1 MTRIMDAQRDRL
13 PALIRS
19 DFRQTAADTG
29 LDRPSERVMQAMQDV
44 PRHLFVQKA
53 FQDNAYSNAPL
64 PIGHGQTISQPFIV
78 ALMTELLQLKPSDRV
93 LEIGTGCGYQ
103 SAILSL
109 LCKHIYSLEIVP
121 ELAKSAAHRL
131 ESLGYENV
139 SVRQADGYFGWQE
152 EAPFDGILVA
162 ATANGIPDPLLQQ
175 LAPGGRMVIPVREPG
190 DAERLKWVLKDAAG
204 QVEVRDTIGV
214 RFVPLTGGER

>member
-1 MTRIMDAQRDRL
+1 MDAQRERL
-13 PALIRS
+13 PGLIRS
-19 DFRQTAADTG
+19 DFRQTAASTG
-29 LDRPSERVMQAMQDV
+29 IDAPSPRVMDALAEV

-53 FQDNAYSNAPL
+53 FQDNAYANAPL

-78 ALMTELLQLKPSDRV
+78 ALMTELLALQPTDRV

-109 LCKHIYSLEIVP
+109 LCRQVYSVEILP
-121 ELAKSAAHRL
+121 ELAKTAANRL

-139 SVRQADGYFGWQE
+139 SVRQADGYYGWQD
-152 EAPFDGILVA
+152 EAPFDAILVA
-162 ATANGIPDPLLQQ
+162 ATADDIPDPLLQQ

-190 DAERLKWVLKDAAG
+190 LGEVLKCVRKHADG
-204 QVEVRDTIGV
+204 SVEVSDTIGV
-214 RFVPLTGGER
+214 RFVPLTGER